1 MSAGA
6 FQIMNNAQ
14 GDILPPGQVTDLML
28 LERSRADN
36 TVTVSWTAPGADLD
50 QGTGKEADVGYSR
63 TSILC
68 HRELD
73 GCTGKEADDRYSR
86 PGVSCRRVQV

>member
-50 QGTGKEADVGYSR
+50 QGTGK
-63 TSILC
+63 
-68 HRELD
+68 
-73 GCTGKEADDRYSR
+73 
-86 PGVSCRRVQV
+86 